1 MSFKLGDER
10 RDIKSSENVKLSSNR
25 KGGINVDPDIGEGV
39 LARANM
45 DGSIDVAPNV
55 DQNDPSFIRVMKH
68 EQAHLDQ
75 MADERAAYG
84 DGWVMWEGKI
94 YMRREEN
101 GEPMIDGPNGKW
113 PEGHPNHPWEAE
125 ASAAED
131 K

>member
-1 MSFKLGDER
+1 MAFKLGDER
-10 RDIKSSENVKLSSNR
+10 RDIKSSENVKLSSNK

-55 DQNDPSFIRVMKH
+55 DQNDPSFIKVLKH

-75 MADERAAYG
+75 MAEERAAYG

-94 YMRREEN
+94 YMRRDEN
-101 GEPMIDGPNGKW
+101 GEPVIDGPNGKW

-125 ASAAED
+125 AIAAED
-131 K
+131 Q

>member
-1 MSFKLGDER
+1 MAFKLGDER

-25 KGGINVDPDIGEGV
+25 KGGINVDPNIGEGV

-45 DGSIDVAPNV
+45 DGTIDVAPNV
-55 DQNDPSFIRVMKH
+55 DQSDPSFIRVMKH

-75 MADERAAYG
+75 MDEQRAAYG

-94 YMRREEN
+94 YTRKDEN

-125 ASAAED
+125 AIAAED

>member
-1 MSFKLGDER
+1 MAFKLGDER
-10 RDIKSSENVKLSSNR
+10 REIKSSENVQMHSNR
-25 KGGINVDPDIGEGV
+25 SGKVNMKDDLGEGV

-45 DGSIDVAPNV
+45 DGTIDVSEGV
-55 DQNDPSFIRVMKH
+55 DQNSEEFDIVMKH
-68 EQAHLDQ
+68 EQCHIDQ

-94 YMRREEN
+94 YMRREED
-101 GEPMIDGPNGKW
+101 GEPIIDGPNGKW

-125 ASAAED
+125 AIAAED

>member
-10 RDIKSSENVKLSSNR
+10 REIKSSENVQMRSNR
-25 KGGINVDPDIGEGV
+25 SGKVNMKDDLGEGV

-45 DGSIDVAPNV
+45 DGTIDVSEGV
-55 DQNDPSFIRVMKH
+55 DQNSKEFDIVMKH
-68 EQAHLDQ
+68 EQCHIDQ

-94 YMRREEN
+94 YMRREED
-101 GEPMIDGPNGKW
+101 GEPIIDGPNGKW

-125 ASAAED
+125 AIAAED

>member
-1 MSFKLGDER
+1 MAFKLGDER

-25 KGGINVDPDIGEGV
+25 KGGINVDPNIGEGV

-45 DGSIDVAPNV
+45 DGTIDVAPDV
-55 DQNDPSFIRVMKH
+55 DQSDPSFIRVMKH

-75 MADERAAYG
+75 MDEERAAYG

-94 YMRREEN
+94 YTRKDEN

-125 ASAAED
+125 AIAAED

>member
-1 MSFKLGDER
+1 MAFKLGDER

-25 KGGINVDPDIGEGV
+25 KGGINVDPNIGEGV

-45 DGSIDVAPNV
+45 DGTIDVAPNV
-55 DQNDPSFIRVMKH
+55 DQSDPSFIRVMKH

-75 MADERAAYG
+75 MDEERAAYG

-94 YMRREEN
+94 YTRKDEN

-125 ASAAED
+125 AIAAED

>member
-1 MSFKLGDER
+1 MAFKLGDER

-45 DGSIDVAPNV
+45 DGSIDVAPDV

-125 ASAAED
+125 AIAAED

>member
-1 MSFKLGDER
+1 MAFKLGDER

-125 ASAAED
+125 AIAAED

>member
-1 MSFKLGDER
+1 MAFKLGDER
-10 RDIKSSENVKLSSNR
+10 RDIKSSENVKLSSNK

-68 EQAHLDQ
+68 EQAHLPQ
-75 MADERAAYG
+75 LADERAAYG
-84 DGWVMWEGKI
+84 DGWVMGEGNI
-94 YMRREEN
+94 YMRRDEN

-125 ASAAED
+125 AIAAED

>member
-1 MSFKLGDER
+1 MAFKLGNER
-10 RDIKSSENVKLSSNR
+10 RDIKSSENVQMRSNR
-25 KGGINVDPDIGEGV
+25 SGKVNMKDDLGEGV

-45 DGSIDVAPNV
+45 DGTIDVAEGV
-55 DQNDPSFIRVMKH
+55 DQNSEEFNIVMKH
-68 EQAHLDQ
+68 EQCHIDQ

-94 YMRREEN
+94 YMRREED
-101 GEPMIDGPNGKW
+101 GEPIIDGPNGKW

-125 ASAAED
+125 AIAAED

>member
-10 RDIKSSENVKLSSNR
+10 REIKSSENVQMRSNR
-25 KGGINVDPDIGEGV
+25 SGKVNMKDDLGEGV

-45 DGSIDVAPNV
+45 DGTIDVSEGV
-55 DQNDPSFIRVMKH
+55 DQNSEEFDIVMKH
-68 EQAHLDQ
+68 EQCHIDQ

-84 DGWVMWEGKI
+84 DGWVMWEGNI
-94 YMRREEN
+94 YMRRDEN

-125 ASAAED
+125 AIAAED

>member
-1 MSFKLGDER
+1 MAFKLGGEK
-10 RDIKSSENVKLSSNR
+10 RDFKSSDNVKLSSNR
-25 KGGINVDPDIGEGV
+25 QGKINTKPDLGEGV

-45 DGSIDVAPNV
+45 DGTIDVAENV
-55 DQNDPSFIRVMKH
+55 DQNDPSFIKVLKH

-94 YMRREEN
+94 YTRKDEN
-101 GEPMIDGPNGKW
+101 GEPIIDGPNGKW

-125 ASAAED
+125 AIAAED
-131 K
+131 Q

>member
-1 MSFKLGDER
+1 MAFKLGDER
-10 RDIKSSENVKLSSNR
+10 RDIKSSENVKLSSNK

-55 DQNDPSFIRVMKH
+55 DQNDPSFIKVLKH

-75 MADERAAYG
+75 MAEERAAYG

-94 YMRREEN
+94 YMRRDEN
-101 GEPMIDGPNGKW
+101 GEPIIDGPNGKW

-125 ASAAED
+125 AIAAED
-131 K
+131 Q

>member
-125 ASAAED
+125 AIAAED

>member
-1 MSFKLGDER
+1 MAFKLGDER
-10 RDIKSSENVKLSSNR
+10 RDIKSSENVKLSSNK

-125 ASAAED
+125 AIAAED

>member
-1 MSFKLGDER
+1 MAFKLGNEK
-10 RDIKSSENVKLSSNR
+10 RDYKSSENVKLSSNR
-25 KGGINVDPDIGEGV
+25 QGKINTKSDLGEGV

-45 DGSIDVAPNV
+45 DGTIDVAESVN
-55 DQNDPSFIRVMKH
+55 QSDPSFIKVLKH

-94 YMRREEN
+94 YMRRDEN
-101 GEPMIDGPNGKW
+101 GEPIIDGPNGKW

-125 ASAAED
+125 AIAAED
-131 K
+131 Q

>member
-55 DQNDPSFIRVMKH
+55 DQSDPSLIRVMKH
-68 EQAHLDQ
+68 EQTHLDQ

-94 YMRREEN
+94 YTRKDEN

-125 ASAAED
+125 AIAAED